1 MRVMIQKFFNDEA
14 GAITVDWVVL
24 TAIVIGLGMIVL
36 VPIAYST
43 DSSSGVV
50 SNNISNVPVGY
61 STP

>member
-1 MRVMIQKFFNDEA
+1 MRVMIHKFLNDEA

-43 DSSSGVV
+43 DSSSGQV
-50 SNNISNVPVGY
+50 SNNIRDVPVGY